1 MSEVLEVQCLCLLN
15 AMKFGNVF
23 FFFFL
28 VFNVFFIHGV
38 WALVI
43 KCIQKQKYITNN
55 LDLIVLIII
64 F

>member
-23 FFFFL
+23 FFFL
-28 VFNVFFIHGV
+28 VLNVFLIHGV